1 MVWFEEQ
8 VDQAEQAAAKH
19 DLRTVYAVVNTLAP
33 RRRAEKVRIRSS
45 QGHLLT
51 VKQEFREIYTYFSD
65 AFSRGDDFR
74 MPAFVAL
81 LCFTEAEILS
91 AITGLRTG
99 KAVPEGSLPADVW
112 LLAPAEMA
120 SFCT

>member
-51 VKQEFREIYTYFSD
+51 VKQEFRE
-65 AFSRGDDFR
+65 R
-74 MPAFVAL
+74 MLSVGVTISECPL
-81 LCFTEAEILS
+81 LSLCCASPRRKSL
-91 AITGLRTG
+91 
-99 KAVPEGSLPADVW
+99 VP
-112 LLAPAEMA
+112 
-120 SFCT
+120 